1 MRDGFLK
8 IGLLPAILIL
18 IMIAFEP
25 PGVSLPSLTAAVIH
39 ECGHLFA
46 ARLLKIELR
55 SLDIGPLGAT
65 IRTRGSLISYGC
77 EWLLCAAGPAAN
89 LASGAAAYMI
99 FHGSKRFTPGGTAF
113 GFCSVSLM
121 LALLNLLPVEGF
133 DGGRMLLRRCRGV
146 WRDRAPHAVCSPSAR
161 SSHFADCGCSPSIC
175 CSDGGRLCRF
185 SYFRHRCSAVFS
197 LNPTNT
203 AAYKSTR

>member
-99 FHGSKRFTPGGTAF
+99 FHGSERFPPGGTAV
-113 GFCSVSLM
+113 GSLAGPRAARGLLSFCSVISLCGLWM
-121 LALLNLLPVEGF
+121 LSVYL
-133 DGGRMLLRRCRGV
+133 LLRWGASLSLFIFSASVFCRI
-146 WRDRAPHAVCSPSAR
+146 
-161 SSHFADCGCSPSIC
+161 FIE
-175 CSDGGRLCRF
+175 SDEHGGI
-185 SYFRHRCSAVFS
+185 
-197 LNPTNT
+197 
-203 AAYKSTR
+203 

>member
-65 IRTRGSLISYGC
+65 IRTRGSLISYGR

-99 FHGSKRFTPGGTAF
+99 FHGSERFTPGGTAF

-133 DGGRMLLRRCRGV
+133 DGGRMLYAAVVSLAGPRAARGLLSFCSVISLCGLWMLSVYLLLRWGASLSLFIFSASVFCRV
-146 WRDRAPHAVCSPSAR
+146 
-161 SSHFADCGCSPSIC
+161 FIE
-175 CSDGGRLCRF
+175 SDEHSGI
-185 SYFRHRCSAVFS
+185 
-197 LNPTNT
+197 
-203 AAYKSTR
+203 

>member
-77 EWLLCAAGPAAN
+77 EWLLCAAGSQSR
-89 LASGAAAYMI
+89 LRSRSIHDLSRVGKI
-99 FHGSKRFTPGGTAF
+99 HTGRHGVR
-113 GFCSVSLM
+113 
-121 LALLNLLPVEGF
+121 LLLCF
-133 DGGRMLLRRCRGV
+133 
-146 WRDRAPHAVCSPSAR
+146 AHARVAEPSAR
-161 SSHFADCGCSPSIC
+161 
-175 CSDGGRLCRF
+175 RRF
-185 SYFRHRCSAVFS
+185 
-197 LNPTNT
+197 
-203 AAYKSTR
+203 